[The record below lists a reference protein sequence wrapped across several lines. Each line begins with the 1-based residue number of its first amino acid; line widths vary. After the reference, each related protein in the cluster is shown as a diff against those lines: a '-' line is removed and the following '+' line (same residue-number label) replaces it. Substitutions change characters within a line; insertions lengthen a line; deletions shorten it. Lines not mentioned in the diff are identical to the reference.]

1 MADEKNK
8 TSVEK
13 EERQVESAAPK
24 VKKVEEKE
32 TRKKL
37 EEVKKTVEES
47 LAGAVR
53 KEVVKSKKD
62 SKEKVPPLEREYAI
76 PLRRKWMKT
85 VRYKKTNKAVKAVKE
100 FLVRHMKVYDRDL
113 NKIKL
118 DIHLNEFIWAK
129 GIKNPP
135 SRVSVRAIKEG
146 DIVRVELLAPS
157 EKLKFKKQRLERRSQ
172 KGLENVSKK
181 KTLLERAR
189 ASGKATSDSENPQE
203 KEDDRKEAS
212 EKKSA
217 VVESG
222 REQAKA
228 AAKSSKHMTKD
239 KKNQPKHPRR
249 TTLQK

>member
-1 MADEKNK
+1 MEEKNQ

-13 EERQVESAAPK
+13 EEKKVESVAPEI
-24 VKKVEEKE
+24 KKVEEKE
-32 TRKKL
+32 TKKKL
-37 EEVKKTVEES
+37 EEVKKSVEKS
-47 LAGAVR
+47 LAGAVK
-53 KEVVKSKKD
+53 KEIAKSKKD
-62 SKEKVPPLEREYAI
+62 SKEKVPTLVREYTI
-76 PLRRKWMKT
+76 PLRKKWMRT

-100 FLVRHMKVYDRDL
+100 FLARHMKVYDRDL

-135 SRVSVRAIKEG
+135 SKVSVKAIKEE

-157 EKLKFKKQRLERRSQ
+157 EKIKFKKQRLEKRSQ
-172 KGLENVSKK
+172 KGLEGVSKK

-189 ASGKATSDSENPQE
+189 ASGQATSGSESPQE
-203 KEDDRKEAS
+203 KEDDKKEAS

-217 VVESG
+217 VVDAG
-222 REQAKA
+222 REQARA
-228 AAKSSKHMTKD
+228 AAKDSKHMAKD

-249 TTLQK
+249 TALQK